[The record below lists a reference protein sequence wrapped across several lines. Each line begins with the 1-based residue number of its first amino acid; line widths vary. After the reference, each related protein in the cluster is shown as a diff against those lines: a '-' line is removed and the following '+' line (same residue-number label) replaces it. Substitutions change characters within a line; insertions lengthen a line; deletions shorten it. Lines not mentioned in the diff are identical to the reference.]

1 VTERLVEGTVER
13 VDATLSRVRVGEDVL
28 DCTVRRKLVKFAK
41 GEKTVVVG
49 DRVVVEQTDRGERV
63 IAEVLPRRSSLS
75 RPGFRSADERVIVA
89 NVDELVVV
97 AAAAEPDYRT
107 GLIDRYLVIAE
118 RVGFPGVVCIN
129 KVDLV
134 DRAAIERALGFYR
147 DLGYPV
153 LFVSALDGTG
163 LDELRDFLRGKTSVL
178 CGHSGVGKSSL
189 INRLIPGAELAT
201 LEVSDVTG
209 KGRHVTSAVTMLALP
224 GHAPRSADEAQAS
237 GTLAGSVPR
246 DTSRRPDEAEAG
258 GTPAGFLPS
267 DVSRRADEAQAS
279 GTLAGFVPS
288 DTSRRP
294 TRSVAGYI
302 VDTPG
307 IREFGLWGVRRD
319 ELRRYF
325 REFVPH
331 EGRCRFNNCVHLAE
345 PGCSVK
351 AALNTGAIHQSRY
364 ASYQRLYDDL
374 PATDWEQK

>member
-1 VTERLVEGTVER
+1 MEGTVER

-28 DCTVRRKLVKFAK
+28 DCTVRRKLVKFAR
-41 GEKTVVVG
+41 GEKTIVVG
-49 DRVVVEQTDRGERV
+49 DRVVIEQTDRGERV

-129 KVDLV
+129 KTDLV
-134 DRAAIERALGFYR
+134 ERSAIERALGFYR

-163 LDELRDFLRGKTSVL
+163 LDELRDSLRGKTSVL

-224 GHAPRSADEAQAS
+224 GHLDEAQAS
-237 GTLAGSVPR
+237 GA
-246 DTSRRPDEAEAG
+246 
-258 GTPAGFLPS
+258 
-267 DVSRRADEAQAS
+267 
-279 GTLAGFVPS
+279 LAGFVPS
-288 DTSRRP
+288 DASRRA
-294 TRSVAGYI
+294 TRGVAGYI

-307 IREFGLWGVRRD
+307 IREFGLWGVRRE
-319 ELRRYF
+319 ELHRYF
-325 REFVPH
+325 REFIPH

-351 AALNTGAIHQSRY
+351 AALDTGAIHQSRY

-374 PATDWEQK
+374 PAGNWQER